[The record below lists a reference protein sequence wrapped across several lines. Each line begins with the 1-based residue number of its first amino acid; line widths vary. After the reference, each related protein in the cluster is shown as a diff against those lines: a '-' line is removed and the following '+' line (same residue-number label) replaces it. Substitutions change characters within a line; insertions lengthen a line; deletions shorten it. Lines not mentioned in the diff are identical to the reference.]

1 MHNNIYTRT
10 IVKLIKKWLNAPEI
24 IILIGARQVGKSTLM
39 QILLQNGLKINILN
53 CENPIVAD
61 ILQSRNSNE
70 IRSLFGE
77 DNNIV
82 ALDEAQDIPNIGKIL
97 KLIYDDK
104 KVKHKIIATGS
115 SSFDLSTK
123 VGEPLTGRNLKF
135 NLYPLSIDEIMQGK
149 QWLEMLELL
158 PSLLVYGAYP
168 GIIDLPV
175 DEKTK
180 KLLTL
185 SSDYLFKDIYK
196 FEQVR
201 NPEILRK
208 LVKALAMQIGNLVSV
223 NELANLCSTSTITI
237 ERYLDLL
244 EKSFVIFKLGSFS
257 KNLRNE
263 LKKSRK
269 YYFYDLGIRNAVL
282 NNFVRLEQRTDI
294 GALWENFCIVE
305 YMKTLEYAGQS
316 SNLYFWRTYDG
327 AEIDLI
333 EEREGKLYT
342 FEFKWNEK
350 KNTSLPKSF
359 SDKYTVEEFTVINRR
374 NFNKL
379 AKLHQ

>member
-77 DNNIV
+77 ENNIV

-175 DEKTK
+175 NEKTK

-350 KNTSLPKSF
+350 KNASPPKSF

>member
-77 DNNIV
+77 ENNIV

-350 KNTSLPKSF
+350 KNASLPKSF
-359 SDKYTVEEFTVINRR
+359 SDKYTVEEFTAINRR

>member
-77 DNNIV
+77 ENNIV

-97 KLIYDDK
+97 KFIYDDK

-175 DEKTK
+175 NEKTK

-350 KNTSLPKSF
+350 KNASPPKSF

>member
-77 DNNIV
+77 ENNIV

-175 DEKTK
+175 NEKTK

-342 FEFKWNEK
+342 FEFKWNKK
-350 KNTSLPKSF
+350 KNASPPKSF

>member
-1 MHNNIYTRT
+1 MYKNIYTRT
-10 IVKLIKKWLNAPEI
+10 IVKLIEKWLDAPEI

-39 QILLQNGLKINILN
+39 QILLQNGLNINILN

-61 ILQSRNSNE
+61 ILQSRNTNE

-77 DNNIV
+77 ENTVV

-135 NLYPLSIDEIMQGK
+135 NLYPLSIDEIMRGK
-149 QWLEMLELL
+149 QWLEMLELI
-158 PSLLVYGAYP
+158 PSLLIYGAYP

-208 LVKALAMQIGNLVSV
+208 LVKALALQIGNLVSV

-244 EKSFVIFKLGSFS
+244 EKSFVIFKVGTFS

-350 KNTSLPKSF
+350 KNASLPKSF

-379 AKLHQ
+379 VKLHQ